1 MSYKLLIKGGGLD
14 KFKEIV
20 EEFVSENQ
28 EQLILD

>member
-20 EEFVSENQ
+20 EEFVSENFYPD
-28 EQLILD
+28 LF